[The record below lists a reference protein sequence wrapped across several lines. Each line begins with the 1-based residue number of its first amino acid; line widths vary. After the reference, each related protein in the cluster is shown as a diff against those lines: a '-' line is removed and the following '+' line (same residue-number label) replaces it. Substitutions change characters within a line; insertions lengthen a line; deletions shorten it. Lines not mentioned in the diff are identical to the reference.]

1 MTTRHILNL
10 AGVACFATWPVFAQ
24 DLTLP
29 RGAEE
34 TLNVVQEQGAYALPL
49 GPWSFE
55 DGLPIAQVEGQVQAQ
70 SWRVV
75 GGGQTPFQLIKPLR
89 DQLTAAGYDIRL
101 DCSADV
107 CGGFDFRFN
116 TLVLPAPG
124 MFVDLTTYHFVSAQ
138 APSGDAVSVLT
149 SRDDWA
155 TYVQIIR
162 VGTDLGLEAP
172 QPAAPTQGGSQTA
185 TVPETGTAAPALSG
199 TAPAVPIDGLIAQ
212 LEQTGHVVLTDLE
225 FKSGSS
231 SLGAGPIASLDQ
243 IAAYLAD
250 QPERTILFV
259 GHTDAVGSLSANQSL
274 SRKRAQAAVTYL
286 RQTHK
291 TRKAQIGANGVGY
304 LAPIA
309 SNLTPEGREINRR
322 VEAVLVSTK

>member
-1 MTTRHILNL
+1 
-10 AGVACFATWPVFAQ
+10 
-24 DLTLP
+24 
-29 RGAEE
+29 
-34 TLNVVQEQGAYALPL
+34 
-49 GPWSFE
+49 
-55 DGLPIAQVEGQVQAQ
+55 
-70 SWRVV
+70 VV

-89 DQLTAAGYDIRL
+89 DQLTAAGYEIRL

-124 MFVDLTTYHFVSAQ
+124 MFVDLTAYHFVSAQ

-155 TYVQIIR
+155 TYVQIVR

-172 QPAAPTQGGSQTA
+172 QPAAPRQGGSQTKA
-185 TVPETGTAAPALSG
+185 GSSAPALSR

-225 FKSGSS
+225 FETGSS
-231 SLGAGPIASLDQ
+231 SLGAGPVASLDQ

-274 SRKRAQAAVTYL
+274 SRKRAQAAVDYL